1 MAEKIGDAILELRTD
16 VTKLVNGMEKAR
28 KSADKGMKQMET
40 RAEKF
45 SKLMKGA
52 AAFGGVVL
60 ALNKLGQAFK
70 KVFDI
75 GQYAAAQKQTSM
87 AFKSIAEDAGAM
99 ADDIIRNMRKMSGET
114 ISELDMMLSAN
125 RASLLGI
132 PVDAFDDLMAIARA
146 SATATGES
154 VGKMFDDIVKGI
166 GRGSPLILDNLGIV
180 LKVEEAYQAYAKSIG
195 TTASALTKAQQT
207 QAVLNAT
214 LKSGEDIIRKVG
226 EAGQTLTDV
235 ERWQQVTAAA
245 ADFKGELGM
254 GLLPIM
260 GKIFEATTSILRKW
274 TDASTAAREYNE
286 LMKDGLDTNKTAAEQ
301 ISILTKQ
308 LEKMNKA
315 IATDREGGVNTRER
329 DAIIAK
335 IEALQEVAKW
345 EELAIQQTAKGQ
357 IAAAA
362 KSNREAAAAKEL
374 LAWLKIVD
382 DAWADT
388 EEGQSAALESQIA
401 MFEEMSKSAVKTKP
415 LLDDILEGLYAQRD
429 VQEAINIPLEE
440 RMSKFEAL
448 SIMAAESYAIEK
460 EAADAAL
467 AATEAANAAL
477 EDKRALM
484 EGMASDTILRYG
496 EAFGTAIED
505 GISAHQ
511 LLREAMKETVA
522 IALEAQAKMWALEAA
537 ASWAKAWT
545 NPANIPKAIGL
556 TAASIGAMAGAG
568 YVRSLATGGDFE
580 TRGPQMIAVGDNPG
594 GRERVSVTPVSSPNI
609 NGPGQMMRVTVNL
622 GSRTL
627 YDDINRASE
636 NGDIIVHPRS
646 IRK

>member
-180 LKVEEAYQAYAKSIG
+180 LKVEEAYQEYAKSIG